1 MRTLYLKIA
10 LFLAPL
16 FLVWLALEVF
26 YRQVPNNYSYKDQQ
40 LQKVAADIQTLVMGD
55 SHAFYGVN
63 PEYFKDPTFN
73 LSNISQSLLTDELLL
88 EKHIA
93 NLPALKTVFV
103 NISYFTLSAKDN
115 ALESNWRKYFYHHNM
130 GITAPSISFWNPQR
144 YSMALI
150 QRFDKSM
157 DLVQKYHNN
166 YTIVNATPLGYGM
179 QDASDIVKDK
189 EAISIVIANKHE
201 DNSLD
206 FKNNTARLQRIIALC
221 KKYEVAVVLLEMPVY
236 TNYYNL
242 LDTQKKEKIK
252 SVLTN
257 LSGVNDTVFYLD
269 LSTNSLFEKQDLRDA
284 DHLTNSG
291 AKKCSEYLNT
301 YLKNVVHSKID
312 K

>member
-1 MRTLYLKIA
+1 MRRLYLKIA
-10 LFLAPL
+10 LFLLPL

-26 YRQVPNNYSYKDQQ
+26 YRQAPNNYSYKDQQ
-40 LQKVAADIQTLVMGD
+40 LQNVAANVQTLIMGD
-55 SHAFYGVN
+55 SHAFYGIN
-63 PEYFKDPTFN
+63 PVYFKDPTFN

-93 NLPALKTVFV
+93 NLPALKTVFI

-115 ALESNWRKYFYHHNM
+115 ALESNWRKYFYYHGM

-157 DLVQKYHNN
+157 ALVQAYHKNH
-166 YTIVNATPLGYGM
+166 TIVNATPLGYGM
-179 QDASDIVKDK
+179 QDASYIVKDK
-189 EAISIVIANKHE
+189 DAISLVIANKHE

-236 TNYYNL
+236 TTYYNL

-252 SVLTN
+252 SVLTT
-257 LSGVNDTVFYLD
+257 LSGVDDTVFYLD

-291 AKKCSEYLNT
+291 AKKCSEYLNA
-301 YLKNVVHSKID
+301 YLKDVVHLKID

>member
-1 MRTLYLKIA
+1 MRRLYLKIA

-26 YRQVPNNYSYKDQQ
+26 YRQAPNNYSYKDQQ
-40 LQKVAADIQTLVMGD
+40 LQKVAPDVQTLVMGD
-55 SHAFYGVN
+55 SHAFYGIN
-63 PEYFKDPTFN
+63 PVYFKDPTFN

-93 NLPALKTVFV
+93 NLPALKTVFI
-103 NISYFTLSAKDN
+103 NISYFTLSTKDN

-206 FKNNTARLQRIIALC
+206 FKHNTARLQRIIALC

-236 TNYYNL
+236 PAYYNL
-242 LDTQKKEKIK
+242 LDTEKKEKIK
-252 SVLTN
+252 SNLNN
-257 LSGVNDTVFYLD
+257 LSGVDDTVFYLD
-269 LSTNSLFEKQDLRDA
+269 LSTNPLFEKPDLRDA

-301 YLKNVVHSKID
+301 YLKDIVHYKLD

>member
-1 MRTLYLKIA
+1 MRRLYLKIA

-40 LQKVAADIQTLVMGD
+40 LQNVAANVQTLVMGD
-55 SHAFYGVN
+55 SHAFYGIN
-63 PEYFKDPTFN
+63 PVYFKDPTFN

-93 NLPALKTVFV
+93 NLPALKTVFI

-206 FKNNTARLQRIIALC
+206 FKHNTARLQRIIALC

-236 TNYYNL
+236 PAYYNL
-242 LDTQKKEKIK
+242 LDTEKKEKIK
-252 SVLTN
+252 SNLNN
-257 LSGVNDTVFYLD
+257 LSGVDDTVFYLD
-269 LSTNSLFEKQDLRDA
+269 LSTNPLFEKPDLRDA

-301 YLKNVVHSKID
+301 YLKDIVHYKLD

>member
-1 MRTLYLKIA
+1 MRRLYLKIA
-10 LFLAPL
+10 LFLLPL
-16 FLVWLALEVF
+16 LLVWLALEVF

-40 LQKVAADIQTLVMGD
+40 LQKVAPDVQTLIMGD
-55 SHAFYGVN
+55 SHAFYGIN
-63 PEYFKDPTFN
+63 PVYFKDPTFN

-93 NLPALKTVFV
+93 NLPALKTVFI

-157 DLVQKYHNN
+157 ALVQKYHENN
-166 YTIVNATPLGYGM
+166 TIVNATPFGYGM
-179 QDASDIVKDK
+179 QDASNIVKDK
-189 EAISIVIANKHE
+189 DAISLVIANKHE
-201 DNSLD
+201 DASLD
-206 FKNNTARLQRIIALC
+206 FKRNTARLQRIIALC

-236 TNYYNL
+236 PTYYNL

-252 SVLTN
+252 SVLTT

-269 LSTNSLFEKQDLRDA
+269 LSSSPLFEKQDLRDA

-291 AKKCSEYLNT
+291 AKKCSEYLNA
-301 YLKNVVHSKID
+301 YLKDVVHLKID

>member
-1 MRTLYLKIA
+1 MRRLYLKIA
-10 LFLAPL
+10 LFLLPL

-40 LQKVAADIQTLVMGD
+40 LQKVAPDVQTLIMGD
-55 SHAFYGVN
+55 SHAFYGIN
-63 PEYFKDPTFN
+63 PVYFKDLTFN

-93 NLPALKTVFV
+93 NLPALKTVFI

-157 DLVQKYHNN
+157 ALVQKYHENN
-166 YTIVNATPLGYGM
+166 TIVNATPLGYGM
-179 QDASDIVKDK
+179 QDASNIVKDK
-189 EAISIVIANKHE
+189 DAISLVIANKHE
-201 DNSLD
+201 DASLD
-206 FKNNTARLQRIIALC
+206 FKRNIARLQRIIALC

-236 TNYYNL
+236 PTYYNL
-242 LDTQKKEKIK
+242 LDTEKKEKIK
-252 SVLTN
+252 SVLTTF
-257 LSGVNDTVFYLD
+257 SGVNDTVFYLD
-269 LSTNSLFEKQDLRDA
+269 LSTDPLFEKQDLRDA

-291 AKKCSEYLNT
+291 AKKCSEYLNA
-301 YLKNVVHSKID
+301 YLKKIVSP
-312 K
+312 KT

>member
-10 LFLAPL
+10 LFLAPF

-40 LQKVAADIQTLVMGD
+40 LQKVAPDVQTLVMGD
-55 SHAFYGVN
+55 SHAFYGIN
-63 PEYFKDPTFN
+63 PLYFKDPTFN

-93 NLPALKTVFV
+93 NLPALKTVFI
-103 NISYFTLSAKDN
+103 NISYFTLSTKDN
-115 ALESNWRKYFYHHNM
+115 ALESNWRKYFYYHNM
-130 GITAPSISFWNPQR
+130 GITAPSISLWNPQR

-157 DLVQKYHNN
+157 ALVQAYHKNH
-166 YTIVNATPLGYGM
+166 TIVNATPLGYGM
-179 QDASDIVKDK
+179 QYASYIVKDK
-189 EAISIVIANKHE
+189 DAISLVIANKHE
-201 DNSLD
+201 DASLD
-206 FKNNTARLQRIIALC
+206 FKRNTARLQRIIALC

-236 TNYYNL
+236 PTYYNL

-252 SVLTN
+252 SVLTT

-269 LSTNSLFEKQDLRDA
+269 LSSSPLFEKQDLRDA

-291 AKKCSEYLNT
+291 AKKCSEYLNA
-301 YLKNVVHSKID
+301 YLKDVVHLKID

>member
-1 MRTLYLKIA
+1 MRRLYLKIA
-10 LFLAPL
+10 LFLLPL

-26 YRQVPNNYSYKDQQ
+26 YRQAPNNYSYKDQQ
-40 LQKVAADIQTLVMGD
+40 LQNVAANVQTLIMGD
-55 SHAFYGVN
+55 SHAFYGIN
-63 PEYFKDPTFN
+63 PVYFKDPTFN

-93 NLPALKTVFV
+93 NLPALKTVFI

-115 ALESNWRKYFYHHNM
+115 ALESNWRKYFYYHGM

-157 DLVQKYHNN
+157 ALVQAYHKNH
-166 YTIVNATPLGYGM
+166 TIVNATSLGYGM
-179 QDASDIVKDK
+179 QDASYIVKDK
-189 EAISIVIANKHE
+189 DAISLVIANKHE
-201 DNSLD
+201 DASLD

-221 KKYEVAVVLLEMPVY
+221 KKYGVAVVLLEMPVY
-236 TNYYNL
+236 PTYYNL

-252 SVLTN
+252 SVLST
-257 LSGVNDTVFYLD
+257 LSGVDDTVFYLD

-291 AKKCSEYLNT
+291 AKKCSEYLNA
-301 YLKNVVHSKID
+301 YLKDVVHLKID

>member
-1 MRTLYLKIA
+1 MRRLYLKIA
-10 LFLAPL
+10 LFLLPL
-16 FLVWLALEVF
+16 FLVLLALEVF

-40 LQKVAADIQTLVMGD
+40 LQKVAPDVQTLIMGD

-63 PEYFKDPTFN
+63 PAYFKDPTFN

-88 EKHIA
+88 EKHIS
-93 NLPALKTVFV
+93 NLPALKTVFI

-157 DLVQKYHNN
+157 ALVQKYHEN

-179 QDASDIVKDK
+179 QDASYIVKDK
-189 EAISIVIANKHE
+189 DAISLVIANKHE
-201 DNSLD
+201 DASLD
-206 FKNNTARLQRIIALC
+206 FKRNTARLQRIIALC

-236 TNYYNL
+236 PTYYNL
-242 LDTQKKEKIK
+242 LDTQKKKK
-252 SVLTN
+252 LN
-257 LSGVNDTVFYLD
+257 LFLLLCLG
-269 LSTNSLFEKQDLRDA
+269 
-284 DHLTNSG
+284 
-291 AKKCSEYLNT
+291 
-301 YLKNVVHSKID
+301 
-312 K
+312 

>member
-10 LFLAPL
+10 LFLAPF

-73 LSNISQSLLTDELLL
+73 LSNISQSLITDELLL

-206 FKNNTARLQRIIALC
+206 FKHNTARLQRIIALC

-236 TNYYNL
+236 PAYYNL
-242 LDTQKKEKIK
+242 LDTEKKEKIK
-252 SVLTN
+252 SNLNN
-257 LSGVNDTVFYLD
+257 LSGVDDTVFYLD
-269 LSTNSLFEKQDLRDA
+269 LSTNPLFEEPDLRDA

-301 YLKNVVHSKID
+301 YLKDIVHYKLD

>member
-1 MRTLYLKIA
+1 MRRLYLKIA
-10 LFLAPL
+10 LFLLPL
-16 FLVWLALEVF
+16 FLVLLALEVF

-40 LQKVAADIQTLVMGD
+40 LQKVAPDVQTLVMGD
-55 SHAFYGVN
+55 SHAFYGIN
-63 PEYFKDPTFN
+63 PVYFKDPTFN

-93 NLPALKTVFV
+93 NLPALKTVFI
-103 NISYFTLSAKDN
+103 NISYFTLSTKDN

-206 FKNNTARLQRIIALC
+206 FKHNTARLQRIIALC

-236 TNYYNL
+236 PAYYNL
-242 LDTQKKEKIK
+242 LDTEKKEKIK
-252 SVLTN
+252 SNLNN
-257 LSGVNDTVFYLD
+257 LSGVDDTVFYLD
-269 LSTNSLFEKQDLRDA
+269 LSTNPLFEKQDLRDA

-301 YLKNVVHSKID
+301 YLKDIVHYKLD

>member
-103 NISYFTLSAKDN
+103 NISYFTLSAKDS
-115 ALESNWRKYFYHHNM
+115 ALESNWRKYFYYHGM

-157 DLVQKYHNN
+157 ALVQAYHKNH
-166 YTIVNATPLGYGM
+166 TIVNATPLGYGM
-179 QDASDIVKDK
+179 QDASYIVKDK
-189 EAISIVIANKHE
+189 DAISLVIANKHE

-236 TNYYNL
+236 TTYYNL

-291 AKKCSEYLNT
+291 AKKCSEYLNA
-301 YLKNVVHSKID
+301 YLKDVVHLKID

>member
-1 MRTLYLKIA
+1 MRRLYLKIA
-10 LFLAPL
+10 LFLLPL

-40 LQKVAADIQTLVMGD
+40 LQNVAANVQTLIMGD
-55 SHAFYGVN
+55 SHAFYGIN
-63 PEYFKDPTFN
+63 PAYFKDPTFN

-93 NLPALKTVFV
+93 NLPALKTVFI

-115 ALESNWRKYFYHHNM
+115 ALESNWRKYFYYHGM

-157 DLVQKYHNN
+157 ALVQAYHKNH
-166 YTIVNATPLGYGM
+166 TIVNATPLGYGM
-179 QDASDIVKDK
+179 QDASYIVKDK
-189 EAISIVIANKHE
+189 DAISLVIANKHE
-201 DNSLD
+201 DASLD
-206 FKNNTARLQRIIALC
+206 FKRNTARLQRIIALC

-236 TNYYNL
+236 PTYYNL

-252 SVLTN
+252 SVLTT

-269 LSTNSLFEKQDLRDA
+269 LSSSPLFEKQDLRDA

-291 AKKCSEYLNT
+291 AKKCSEYLNA
-301 YLKNVVHSKID
+301 YLKDVVHLKID

>member
-40 LQKVAADIQTLVMGD
+40 LQKVAPDVQTLVMGD
-55 SHAFYGVN
+55 SHAFYGIN
-63 PEYFKDPTFN
+63 PVYFKDPTFN

-93 NLPALKTVFV
+93 NLPALKTVFI

-166 YTIVNATPLGYGM
+166 YTIINATPLGYGM

-206 FKNNTARLQRIIALC
+206 FKHNTARLQRIIALC
-221 KKYEVAVVLLEMPVY
+221 EKYEVALVLLEMPVY
-236 TNYYNL
+236 PAYYNL
-242 LDTQKKEKIK
+242 LDTEKKEKIK
-252 SVLTN
+252 SNLNN
-257 LSGVNDTVFYLD
+257 LSRVNDNVFYLD
-269 LSTNSLFEKQDLRDA
+269 LSINPLFEEPDLRDA

-301 YLKNVVHSKID
+301 YLKDVVRYNLD

>member
-1 MRTLYLKIA
+1 MRRLYLKIA
-10 LFLAPL
+10 LFLLPL

-26 YRQVPNNYSYKDQQ
+26 YRQAPNNYSYKDQQ
-40 LQKVAADIQTLVMGD
+40 LQNVAANVQTLIMGD
-55 SHAFYGVN
+55 SHAFYGIN
-63 PEYFKDPTFN
+63 PVYFKDPTFN

-93 NLPALKTVFV
+93 NLPALKTVFI
-103 NISYFTLSAKDN
+103 NISYFTLSAKDD
-115 ALESNWRKYFYHHNM
+115 ALESNWRKYFYYHGM

-157 DLVQKYHNN
+157 ALVQAYHKNH
-166 YTIVNATPLGYGM
+166 TIVNATPLGYGM
-179 QDASDIVKDK
+179 QDASYIVKDK
-189 EAISIVIANKHE
+189 DAISVVIANKHE

-221 KKYEVAVVLLEMPVY
+221 KKYEVAVVLLEMPVN
-236 TNYYNL
+236 TTYYNL

-291 AKKCSEYLNT
+291 AKKCSEYLNA
-301 YLKNVVHSKID
+301 YLKDVVHLKID

>member
-10 LFLAPL
+10 LFLAPF

-40 LQKVAADIQTLVMGD
+40 LQKVAPDVQTLVMGD
-55 SHAFYGVN
+55 SHAFYGIN
-63 PEYFKDPTFN
+63 PVYFKDPTFN

-93 NLPALKTVFV
+93 NLPALKTVFI

-201 DNSLD
+201 DNSLY
-206 FKNNTARLQRIIALC
+206 FKHNTARLQRIIALC

-236 TNYYNL
+236 PAYYNL
-242 LDTQKKEKIK
+242 LDTEKKEKIK
-252 SVLTN
+252 SNLNN
-257 LSGVNDTVFYLD
+257 LSGVDDTVFYLD
-269 LSTNSLFEKQDLRDA
+269 LSTNPLFEEPDLRDA

-301 YLKNVVHSKID
+301 YLKDIVHYKLD

>member
-40 LQKVAADIQTLVMGD
+40 LQKVAPDVQTLVMGD
-55 SHAFYGVN
+55 SHAFYGIN
-63 PEYFKDPTFN
+63 PVYFKDPTFN

-93 NLPALKTVFV
+93 NLPALKTVFI

-166 YTIVNATPLGYGM
+166 YTIINATPLGYGM

-206 FKNNTARLQRIIALC
+206 FKHNTARLQRIIALC
-221 KKYEVAVVLLEMPVY
+221 EKYEVAIVLLEMPVY
-236 TNYYNL
+236 PAYYNL
-242 LDTQKKEKIK
+242 LDKEKKEKIK
-252 SVLTN
+252 SNLNN
-257 LSGVNDTVFYLD
+257 LSRVNDNVFYLD
-269 LSTNSLFEKQDLRDA
+269 LSINPLFEEPDLRDA

-301 YLKNVVHSKID
+301 YLKDVVRYNLD

>member
-1 MRTLYLKIA
+1 MRRLYLKIA
-10 LFLAPL
+10 LFLLPL

-26 YRQVPNNYSYKDQQ
+26 YRQAPNNYSYKDQQ
-40 LQKVAADIQTLVMGD
+40 LQNVAANVQTLIMGD
-55 SHAFYGVN
+55 SHAFYGIN
-63 PEYFKDPTFN
+63 PVYFKDPTFN

-93 NLPALKTVFV
+93 NLPALKTVFI

-115 ALESNWRKYFYHHNM
+115 ALESNWRKYFYYHGM

-157 DLVQKYHNN
+157 ALVQAYHKNH
-166 YTIVNATPLGYGM
+166 TIVNATPLGYGM
-179 QDASDIVKDK
+179 QDASYIVKDK
-189 EAISIVIANKHE
+189 DAISLVIANKHE

-206 FKNNTARLQRIIALC
+206 FKNNTARLQKIIALC
-221 KKYEVAVVLLEMPVY
+221 KKYGVAVVLLEMPVY
-236 TNYYNL
+236 TTYYNL
-242 LDTQKKEKIK
+242 LDTEKKEKIK
-252 SVLTN
+252 SVLTT
-257 LSGVNDTVFYLD
+257 LSGVDDTVFYLD

-291 AKKCSEYLNT
+291 AKKCSEYLNA
-301 YLKNVVHSKID
+301 YLKDVVHLKID

>member
-73 LSNISQSLLTDELLL
+73 LSNVSQSLLTDELLL

-115 ALESNWRKYFYHHNM
+115 ALESNWRKYFYYHGM

-157 DLVQKYHNN
+157 ALVQAYHKNH
-166 YTIVNATPLGYGM
+166 TIVNATSLGYGK
-179 QDASDIVKDK
+179 QDASNIVKDK
-189 EAISIVIANKHE
+189 DAISVIIANKHE

-206 FKNNTARLQRIIALC
+206 FKCNTARLQRIIALC

-236 TNYYNL
+236 PTYYNL
-242 LDTQKKEKIK
+242 LDTEKKEKIK

-257 LSGVNDTVFYLD
+257 LSVVNDTVFYLD

-284 DHLTNSG
+284 DHLTNQG

>member
-40 LQKVAADIQTLVMGD
+40 LQKVAPDVQTLVMGD
-55 SHAFYGVN
+55 SHAFYGIN
-63 PEYFKDPTFN
+63 PVYFKDPTFN

-93 NLPALKTVFV
+93 NLPALKTVFI
-103 NISYFTLSAKDN
+103 NISYFTLSTKDN

-206 FKNNTARLQRIIALC
+206 FKHNTARLQRIIALC

-236 TNYYNL
+236 PAYYNL
-242 LDTQKKEKIK
+242 LDTEKKEKIK
-252 SVLTN
+252 SNLNN
-257 LSGVNDTVFYLD
+257 LSGVDDTVFYLD
-269 LSTNSLFEKQDLRDA
+269 LSTNPLFEKQDLRDA

-301 YLKNVVHSKID
+301 YLKDIVHYKLD

>member
-40 LQKVAADIQTLVMGD
+40 LQNVAANVQTLVMGD
-55 SHAFYGVN
+55 SHAFYGIN
-63 PEYFKDPTFN
+63 PAYFKDPTFN

-93 NLPALKTVFV
+93 NLPALKTVFI

-115 ALESNWRKYFYHHNM
+115 ALESNWRKYFYYHNM
-130 GITAPSISFWNPQR
+130 GITAPSISLWNPQR

-157 DLVQKYHNN
+157 ALVQAYHKNH
-166 YTIVNATPLGYGM
+166 TIVNATPLGYGM
-179 QDASDIVKDK
+179 QDASYIVKDK
-189 EAISIVIANKHE
+189 DAISLVIANKHE

-206 FKNNTARLQRIIALC
+206 FKGNTARLQRIIALC

-236 TNYYNL
+236 PTYYNL

-252 SVLTN
+252 SVLTT

-269 LSTNSLFEKQDLRDA
+269 LSTDPLFEKQDLRDA

-291 AKKCSEYLNT
+291 AKKCSEYLNA
-301 YLKNVVHSKID
+301 YLKDVVHLKID

>member
-1 MRTLYLKIA
+1 MRRLYLKIA
-10 LFLAPL
+10 LFLLPL

-40 LQKVAADIQTLVMGD
+40 LQNVAANVQTLVMGD
-55 SHAFYGVN
+55 SHAFYGIN
-63 PEYFKDPTFN
+63 PAYFKDPTFN

-93 NLPALKTVFV
+93 NLPALKTVFI

-115 ALESNWRKYFYHHNM
+115 ALESNWRKYFYYHGM

-157 DLVQKYHNN
+157 ALVQAYHKNH
-166 YTIVNATPLGYGM
+166 TIVNATPLGYGM
-179 QDASDIVKDK
+179 QDASYIVKDK
-189 EAISIVIANKHE
+189 DAISLVIANKHE
-201 DNSLD
+201 DASLD
-206 FKNNTARLQRIIALC
+206 FKPNTARLQRIIALC

-236 TNYYNL
+236 PTYYNL

-252 SVLTN
+252 SVLTT

-269 LSTNSLFEKQDLRDA
+269 LSSSPLFEKQDLRDA

-291 AKKCSEYLNT
+291 AKKCSEYLNA
-301 YLKNVVHSKID
+301 YLKDVVHLKID

>member
-1 MRTLYLKIA
+1 MRRLYLKIA
-10 LFLAPL
+10 LFLLPL
-16 FLVWLALEVF
+16 FLVLLALEVF

-40 LQKVAADIQTLVMGD
+40 LQKVAPDVQTLIMGD
-55 SHAFYGVN
+55 SHAFYGIN
-63 PEYFKDPTFN
+63 PVYFKDLTFN

-93 NLPALKTVFV
+93 NLPALKTVFI
-103 NISYFTLSAKDN
+103 NISYFTLSTKDN

-157 DLVQKYHNN
+157 ALVQKYHENN
-166 YTIVNATPLGYGM
+166 TIVNATPLGYGM
-179 QDASDIVKDK
+179 QDASNIVKDK
-189 EAISIVIANKHE
+189 DAISLVIANKHE
-201 DNSLD
+201 DASLD
-206 FKNNTARLQRIIALC
+206 FKRNIARLQRIIALC

-236 TNYYNL
+236 PTYYNL
-242 LDTQKKEKIK
+242 LDTEKKEKIK
-252 SVLTN
+252 SVLTT
-257 LSGVNDTVFYLD
+257 LSRVNDTVFYLD
-269 LSTNSLFEKQDLRDA
+269 LSTDPLFEKQDLRDA

-291 AKKCSEYLNT
+291 AKKCSEYLNA
-301 YLKNVVHSKID
+301 YLKDVVHLKID

>member
-10 LFLAPL
+10 LFLAPF

-40 LQKVAADIQTLVMGD
+40 LQKVAPDVQTLVMGD
-55 SHAFYGVN
+55 SHAFYGIN
-63 PEYFKDPTFN
+63 HLYFKDPTFN

-93 NLPALKTVFV
+93 NLPALKTVFI
-103 NISYFTLSAKDN
+103 NISYFTLSTKDN

-206 FKNNTARLQRIIALC
+206 FKHNTARLQRIIALC

-236 TNYYNL
+236 PAYYNL
-242 LDTQKKEKIK
+242 LDTEKKEKIK
-252 SVLTN
+252 SNLNN
-257 LSGVNDTVFYLD
+257 LSGVDDTVFYLD
-269 LSTNSLFEKQDLRDA
+269 LSTNPLFEKPDLRDA

-301 YLKNVVHSKID
+301 YLKDIVHYKLD

>member
-1 MRTLYLKIA
+1 
-10 LFLAPL
+10 
-16 FLVWLALEVF
+16 
-26 YRQVPNNYSYKDQQ
+26 
-40 LQKVAADIQTLVMGD
+40 MGD

-93 NLPALKTVFV
+93 NLPALKTVFI

-115 ALESNWRKYFYHHNM
+115 ALESNWRKYFYYHNM

-157 DLVQKYHNN
+157 ALVQAYHKNH
-166 YTIVNATPLGYGM
+166 TIVSATTLGYGK
-179 QDASDIVKDK
+179 QDASYIVKDK
-189 EAISIVIANKHE
+189 DAISLVIANKHE

-236 TNYYNL
+236 TTYYNL

-291 AKKCSEYLNT
+291 AKKCSEYLNA
-301 YLKNVVHSKID
+301 YLKDVVHLKID

>member
-1 MRTLYLKIA
+1 MRRLYLKIA
-10 LFLAPL
+10 LFLLPL

-40 LQKVAADIQTLVMGD
+40 LQNVAANVQTLIMGD
-55 SHAFYGVN
+55 SHAFYGIN
-63 PEYFKDPTFN
+63 PAYFKDPTFN

-93 NLPALKTVFV
+93 NLPALKTVFI

-115 ALESNWRKYFYHHNM
+115 ALESNWRKYFYYHGM

-157 DLVQKYHNN
+157 ALVQAYHKNH
-166 YTIVNATPLGYGM
+166 TIVNATPLGYGM
-179 QDASDIVKDK
+179 QDASYIVKDK
-189 EAISIVIANKHE
+189 DAISLVIANKHE
-201 DNSLD
+201 DASLD
-206 FKNNTARLQRIIALC
+206 FKRNTARLQRIIALC

-236 TNYYNL
+236 PTYYNL

-252 SVLTN
+252 SVLTT

-269 LSTNSLFEKQDLRDA
+269 LSTSPLFEKQDLRDA

-291 AKKCSEYLNT
+291 AKKCSEYLNA
-301 YLKNVVHSKID
+301 YLKDVVHLKID

>member
-40 LQKVAADIQTLVMGD
+40 LQNVAANVQTLIMGD
-55 SHAFYGVN
+55 SHAFYGIN
-63 PEYFKDPTFN
+63 PVYFKDPTFN

-93 NLPALKTVFV
+93 NLPALKTVFI

-115 ALESNWRKYFYHHNM
+115 ALESNWRKYFYHHSM

-150 QRFDKSM
+150 QRFNKSM
-157 DLVQKYHNN
+157 NLVQKYHNN

-189 EAISIVIANKHE
+189 EVISIVIANKHE

-206 FKNNTARLQRIIALC
+206 FKHNTARLQRIIALC

-236 TNYYNL
+236 PAYYNL
-242 LDTQKKEKIK
+242 LDTEKKEKIK
-252 SVLTN
+252 SNLNN
-257 LSGVNDTVFYLD
+257 LSGVDDTVFYLD
-269 LSTNSLFEKQDLRDA
+269 LSTNPLFEKPDLRDA

-291 AKKCSEYLNT
+291 AKKCSEYLNA
-301 YLKNVVHSKID
+301 YLKDVVHLKID

>member
-1 MRTLYLKIA
+1 MRRLYLKIA
-10 LFLAPL
+10 LFLLPL

-26 YRQVPNNYSYKDQQ
+26 YRQAPNNYSYKDQQ
-40 LQKVAADIQTLVMGD
+40 LQNVAANVQTLIMGD
-55 SHAFYGVN
+55 SHAFYGIN
-63 PEYFKDPTFN
+63 PAYFKDPTFN

-93 NLPALKTVFV
+93 NLPALKTVFI

-221 KKYEVAVVLLEMPVY
+221 KKHEVAVVLLETPVY
-236 TNYYNL
+236 PTYYNL
-242 LDTQKKEKIK
+242 LDTEKKEKIK
-252 SVLTN
+252 SVLTT

-269 LSTNSLFEKQDLRDA
+269 LSTDPLFEKQDLRDA

-291 AKKCSEYLNT
+291 AKKCSEYLNA
-301 YLKNVVHSKID
+301 YLKDVVHLKID